1 MEPEDRMTGTGTE
14 AAESELERKLEL
26 LLDEMVA
33 SSPALPRDFAV
44 GASARRPF
52 ASWEVRHASAW
63 KVPALAGAGLLSAS
77 AAVFVAPLGQLAP
90 ATALAVWGNL
100 VTAALSSSASA
111 AFSAA
116 PALAV
121 AGEALRG
128 SVTPALGLLVLGT
141 GAIFGAATFA
151 SLRRRTARAPR

>member
-1 MEPEDRMTGTGTE
+1 MESEDRMTEIGAA
-14 AAESELERKLEL
+14 AAERELERKLEL
-26 LLDEMVA
+26 LLDEMVVV
-33 SSPALPRDFAV
+33 SPAPPPDFA
-44 GASARRPF
+44 ARAAARRPF
-52 ASWEVRHASAW
+52 ASWEVRHPSAW

-77 AAVFVAPLGQLAP
+77 AAVFVAPVGQLAP
-90 ATALAVWGNL
+90 ATALSVWGHL

-116 PALAV
+116 PALAA

-128 SVTPALGLLVLGT
+128 SVTSALGLLVLGS
-141 GAIFGAATFA
+141 GAIFGAATFV